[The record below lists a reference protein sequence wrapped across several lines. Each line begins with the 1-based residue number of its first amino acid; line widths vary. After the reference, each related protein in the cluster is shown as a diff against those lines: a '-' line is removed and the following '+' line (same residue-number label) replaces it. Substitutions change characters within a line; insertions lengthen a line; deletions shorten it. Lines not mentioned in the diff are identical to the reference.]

1 MTARKRQKP
10 SKERGDTLTPR
21 KEKALQAL
29 LVCRTR
35 AEAAKMAGIGE
46 STLRGYMQN
55 TEFVERYE
63 IAFSDMVRDAA
74 QQAKQTLSPALSTLK
89 EIMMDQEEP
98 AQARITA
105 ARSILEYSLKLTEQ
119 ADILE
124 QLRELERWKEE
135 LNGNR

>member
-1 MTARKRQKP
+1 
-10 SKERGDTLTPR
+10 
-21 KEKALQAL
+21 
-29 LVCRTR
+29 
-35 AEAAKMAGIGE
+35 MAGIGE
-46 STLRGYMQN
+46 STLRGYRQN

-63 IAFSDMVRDAA
+63 LAFSDMVRDAA

>member
-1 MTARKRQKP
+1 
-10 SKERGDTLTPR
+10 
-21 KEKALQAL
+21 
-29 LVCRTR
+29 
-35 AEAAKMAGIGE
+35 MAGIGE

-63 IAFSDMVRDAA
+63 LAFSDMVRDAE
-74 QQAKQTLSPALSTLK
+74 QQAKQTLSPALSTMK